1 MSSSTSSSDDAPA
14 PRSLRNEWK
23 VVCTLLLVFI
33 VAELGVRVFE
43 TRLSLDIAHIRDADN
58 VAARF
63 APESDGYDV
72 LILGNSSARS
82 GIDAALLT
90 KKLERGGLHDVH
102 IHFFHP
108 DGGNVGNWRW
118 AWRRYFSPP
127 RRQPDLVLICGS
139 RSHFDDARLD
149 PVSSASL
156 FVGLDDALPFLSE
169 ETRLTEERLDFL
181 MAKLS
186 LSFAGRHR
194 VQRRFLDYIMPYNRL
209 VLSQMADHA
218 SRKAASESLGI
229 DTLSSFRLAELLADL
244 QAAKTIAAVVA
255 LPSIKP
261 YEVPASRISIV
272 QEKGAFWLDLR
283 TPAAIQRDDFYD
295 GAHVNQAGA
304 QKLTSALAEALG
316 ELPIK
321 PLH

>member
-1 MSSSTSSSDDAPA
+1 MSSSTSNSDDASA

-33 VAELGVRVFE
+33 AAELGVRVFE
-43 TRLSLDIAHIRDADN
+43 TRLSLDIAHIRDAEN

-72 LILGNSSARS
+72 LILGNSSARA

-90 KKLERGGLHDVH
+90 RKLEQSGLHDVH

-127 RRQPDLVLICGS
+127 RKQPDLVLICGS
-139 RSHFDDARLD
+139 RSHFDDAKLD

-156 FVGLDDALPFLSE
+156 FVGLDDALPFLLQ
-169 ETRLTEERLDFL
+169 ETQQTEERLDFL

-186 LSFAGRHR
+186 LSFASRHR
-194 VQRRFLDYIMPYNRL
+194 VQRRFLDYVMPYNRL

-218 SRKAASESLGI
+218 SRKAAAESLGV
-229 DTLSSFRLAELLADL
+229 DSVSSSRLTALLADL
-244 QAAKTIAAVVA
+244 HAAKTTAVVVA

-261 YEVPASRISIV
+261 YEVPVSRISSV
-272 QEKGAFWLDLR
+272 QAKGAFWLDLR
-283 TPAAIQRDDFYD
+283 NPTGVRREDFHD

-304 QKLTSALAEALG
+304 HKLTNALADALG

-321 PLH
+321 PLR